1 MSENSSS
8 KANLF
13 HDVVRKIFGGE
24 KISREEFGEFVNA
37 QNAGATSGLNVGAKI
52 PEFELPDQYG
62 KQRNFRDLA
71 GRDGLLLVFS
81 RSADW

>member
-1 MSENSSS
+1 MSETGSD
-8 KANLF
+8 KANIF
-13 HDVVRKIFGGE
+13 NDVLRKMRGGE

-52 PEFELPDQYG
+52 PDFELPDQYG
-62 KQRNFRDLA
+62 KPRKFRDLA

>member
-1 MSENSSS
+1 MSGISSG
-8 KANLF
+8 KADLF

-37 QNAGATSGLNVGAKI
+37 QNAGATSGLAVGEKI
-52 PEFELPDQYG
+52 PDFELPDQYG
-62 KQRNFRDLA
+62 KARNFHDLA

>member
-1 MSENSSS
+1 MSNIF
-8 KANLF
+8 N
-13 HDVVRKIFGGE
+13 DVLRKMRGGE

-52 PEFELPDQYG
+52 PDFELPDQYG
-62 KQRNFRDLA
+62 KARKFRDLA